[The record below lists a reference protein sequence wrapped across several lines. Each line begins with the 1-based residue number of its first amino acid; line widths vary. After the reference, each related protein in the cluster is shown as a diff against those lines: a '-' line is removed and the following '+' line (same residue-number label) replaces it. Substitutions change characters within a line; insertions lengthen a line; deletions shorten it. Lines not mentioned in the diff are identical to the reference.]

1 VRGRRKIRGRPA
13 IAFLVM
19 ALDDRAVRAK
29 SFGAIAEDYDRFR
42 PGPPAA
48 AVDWILP
55 RQCDSV
61 VDIGAGTGALTRL
74 LVDRAR
80 HVTAVEPDA
89 RMAEVL
95 AARVPAAT
103 VLSGSAEELPLA
115 DGECDAVVGSS
126 MWHWVDQERASMEA
140 ARVLR
145 PGGVLGL
152 LWSGPNRSEGWLA
165 DVFTG
170 SLPEALKPKADEYRR
185 RRLRVTLP
193 PDAPFGEPE
202 KHLVRWTITVTPD
215 ELIGLAGTYS
225 AFIILPEAE
234 RAQHRDE
241 LAEIVRTHPEVVG
254 RDELEIPMRCFCWRA
269 VRLS

>member
-1 VRGRRKIRGRPA
+1 VSGSSGDLGGPP
-13 IAFLVM
+13 IAFVSM
-19 ALDDRAVRAK
+19 ALDDQAKRAT
-29 SFGAIAEDYDRFR
+29 SFGTIAQDYDRYR
-42 PGPPAA
+42 PGPPAE
-48 AVDWILP
+48 AVEWILP
-55 RQCDSV
+55 RECDAV

-80 HVTAVEPDA
+80 RVTAVEPDP

-95 AARVPAAT
+95 AARVPRAT
-103 VLSGSAEELPLA
+103 VLSGSAEQLPLP

-126 MWHWVDQERASMEA
+126 MWHWVDQARASMEA

-165 DVFTG
+165 DVF
-170 SLPEALKPKADEYRR
+170 SHSRSEALRPRADEYRR
-185 RRLRVTLP
+185 RRLQVTLP

-202 KHLVRWTITVTPD
+202 THLVGWTITVTPD

-225 AFIILPEAE
+225 AALVLPEAE
-234 RAQHRDE
+234 RAQQHAE
-241 LAEIVRTHPEVVG
+241 LEAVVRTHPAVVG

-269 VRLS
+269 VRLT